1 MKNRLQFVGLLY
13 IVFTLIEMGVK
24 EVKYSGFTGSLWV
37 VGIQMDF
44 LQQTSITRKHFFQ
57 SCSSL

>member
-13 IVFTLIEMGVK
+13 IVFAFIEMRVK
-24 EVKYSGFTGSLWV
+24 EVKYNGFTGSLWV

-44 LQQTSITRKHFFQ
+44 LQQTSITRKHFF
-57 SCSSL
+57 